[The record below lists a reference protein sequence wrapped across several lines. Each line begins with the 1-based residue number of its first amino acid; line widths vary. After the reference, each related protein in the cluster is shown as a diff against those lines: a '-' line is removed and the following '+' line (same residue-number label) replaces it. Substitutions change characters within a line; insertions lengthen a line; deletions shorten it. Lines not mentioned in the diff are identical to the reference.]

1 MPSEPDPAALRRPPR
16 RVGASRARGLRPRL
30 FVQALLALLAVT
42 SAAVS
47 NDKTPPGELVDRI
60 LAVVNDTPLLL
71 SEVRAVEVLRSLDPS
86 KALEAAIDERLMHQ
100 EASRLPQAAVSEEEV
115 QEAVRSL
122 LEKRPELAERLS
134 QEELGRLLRR
144 QLSILKYIEFR
155 FRPQIRVT
163 DQEVREA
170 WDEAFEGAP
179 QGPPFEEAEPELR
192 ERLERRELD
201 QRIEEWIRELRQRA
215 EVRYV
220 EGPGSPPPA
229 PPS

>member
-1 MPSEPDPAALRRPPR
+1 VRVHLPRIGVQLLVAVLAGSAVAASDDTAPP
-16 RVGASRARGLRPRL
+16 V
-30 FVQALLALLAVT
+30 
-42 SAAVS
+42 
-47 NDKTPPGELVDRI
+47 ELVDRI
-60 LAVVNDTPLLL
+60 LAVVNDSPLLL
-71 SEVRAVEVLRSLDPS
+71 SEVRAVEILRSLDRGQ
-86 KALEAAIDERLMHQ
+86 ALEAAIDERLMHQ

-115 QEAVRSL
+115 EEAIRSL
-122 LEKRPELAERLS
+122 LEARSAVVERVPRAEM
-134 QEELGRLLRR
+134 ERLLRR

-170 WDEAFEGAP
+170 WNEAFQGAP
-179 QGPPFEEAEPELR
+179 QGPPFEEAAPELR

-201 QRIEEWIRELRQRA
+201 RRIEEWIRELRQRA

-229 PPS
+229 PES